1 MHRWSRTAPLVCALL
16 LALGACAGGS
26 DDDGEVAE
34 GVSDQLV
41 ETTDLTREQAD
52 CFAEALVE
60 ELGEDKVKDIDF
72 SADEPE
78 GALGGEIVAA
88 TDSASTKC
96 DIDLGSV
103 GD

>member
-1 MHRWSRTAPLVCALL
+1 MHRWSRSAPLVCALL
-16 LALGACAGGS
+16 LALGACAGDG
-26 DDDGEVAE
+26 DDADVAE

-52 CFAEALVE
+52 CFAEALVD
-60 ELGEDKVKDIDF
+60 ELGEDTVKDIDF

-78 GALGGEIVAA
+78 GELGGEIVAA

-96 DIDLGSV
+96 EIDLGSV
-103 GD
+103 GG